1 MGQEHGFPMAQ
12 GQSGRVEGSL
22 AVGIQAGPAL
32 SASLSRARRQ
42 PLTGVSTQK
51 RDGGDRKFLSISCFQ
66 SRILSSLGGS
76 PVLSALHSLGPRRGL
91 GGGPGGPAGTRTRA
105 GPLSVAAPQLSL
117 STTP

>member
-42 PLTGVSTQK
+42 PPTGVWTQK
-51 RDGGDRKFLSISCFQ
+51 RDGGDRKFLSTSCFQ
-66 SRILSSLGGS
+66 SRILSSLEEQGWW
-76 PVLSALHSLGPRRGL
+76 VTCTICSAQLGAQA
-91 GGGPGGPAGTRTRA
+91 GPGGGRE
-105 GPLSVAAPQLSL
+105 GLQAPNPELV
-117 STTP
+117 P

>member
-1 MGQEHGFPMAQ
+1 MAQ

-42 PLTGVSTQK
+42 PPTGVSTQK

-76 PVLSALHSLGPRRGL
+76 PVLSALHSLGPKRGL
-91 GGGPGGPAGTRTRA
+91 VGAGRA
-105 GPLSVAAPQLSL
+105 CRHQNPSWSLKCSSTSAKPQYN
-117 STTP
+117 PVR